1 MQQLRALADRLYLL
15 TQIVGSIGLIG
26 LMITVGG
33 TVIYRWFGG
42 TFQGS
47 YEVAEIF
54 TIVTITLAIFMAT
67 VNRSHV
73 DVVLID
79 QLLPRR
85 VRRGVGSMLGIVA
98 VIFWCIVAYA
108 TYRHALRLTAS
119 TEVSDVLNLNIVP
132 LRWFTVLGFVAVACV
147 LTWQSLHYLIT
158 GIEPAA
164 SHDPADS
171 YEDSA
176 DAGRD
181 DKETKND
188 A

>member
-1 MQQLRALADRLYLL
+1 MLAMRRLAERVYLL

-47 YEVAEIF
+47 YEVAETF

-79 QLLPRR
+79 QMLPKRL
-85 VRRGVGSMLGIVA
+85 RRGIGVVLGIVA
-98 VIFWCIVAYA
+98 SGFWFVVFYA
-108 TYRHALRLTAS
+108 VYHHALRLTAT
-119 TEVSDVLNLNIVP
+119 TEVTDVLQINIVP
-132 LRWFTVLGFVAVACV
+132 FRWFTVLGFFGVACV
-147 LTWQSLHYLIT
+147 LTWQTLHYLIT
-158 GIEPAA
+158 GIEPQAG
-164 SHDPADS
+164 HDPADS
-171 YEDSA
+171 YDDQEKTH
-176 DAGRD
+176 DA
-181 DKETKND
+181 
-188 A
+188 